1 MGSSACRLANRFVT
15 RWSFIM
21 KKNLP
26 IAAAVLSGILLF
38 LSFPPFEIAFL
49 GWVALI
55 PLIIA
60 CAGAAPRRAAF
71 LGWLAG
77 AVFFL
82 GTLHW
87 LRHVSWL
94 GFIALAFYCALY
106 FIPFAFFVSLRR
118 CGWRTMARGKNIV
131 WMFGAAV
138 VWAASEYLRGILF
151 TGFGW
156 NALGVSQYAQGSL
169 IQIAEWGGVGLL
181 SALMVFVNVAS
192 AATLLQ
198 YISGLRSSGY
208 RLHLELMSACFLVAL
223 ATCFGLRVLLDNPAV
238 PTTAARSE
246 RLAPPLD
253 SVSKGRAT
261 PPAEP
266 NRREQI
272 QTKSA
277 NRLPI
282 RVALIQPNIPEVGNW
297 ELADPELI
305 YERLEELTD
314 FAGHTLD
321 LDLIIWPET
330 AVPDCLRYSPRSAD
344 LIRRMVTKTNVPLLA
359 GSMDTVWRSDGEP
372 NVYNASMLFN
382 TRGELLDTYYKQHL
396 VLFGEYIP
404 FDENIP
410 FINALTPIGSSL
422 TSGQKTKLF
431 KLPSDPRA
439 FSVLICFED
448 TLPTLAR
455 RAARRGAT
463 WLVNQTNDSWFDPD
477 CGSKQHMANA
487 IFRCVE
493 TRLPMLRCANTGVT
507 CAIDSKGRVSQT
519 LPARTEGFKVVALT
533 PTDPS
538 RPPTF
543 YTRFGDLFA
552 QACLLISV
560 AVFIGAFIQRKK
572 ADHA

>member
-1 MGSSACRLANRFVT
+1 
-15 RWSFIM
+15 M
-21 KKNLP
+21 KKTFP
-26 IAAAVLSGILLF
+26 IVAAVLSGILLF

-82 GTLHW
+82 GTLYW

-106 FIPFAFFVSLRR
+106 FIPFALFISLRR
-118 CGWRTMARGKNIV
+118 CGWRSMARVKNIG

-138 VWAASEYLRGILF
+138 VWAASEYLRATFF

-156 NALGVSQYAQGSL
+156 NPLGVSQYAQGSL
-169 IQIAEWGGVGLL
+169 IQIAEWGGVYLL
-181 SALMVFVNVAS
+181 SALMVFTNTAS
-192 AATLLQ
+192 AVTLLQ

-223 ATCFGLRVLLDNPAV
+223 ASCFGLRVLLENPAGGAERNLATGGV
-238 PTTAARSE
+238 SAPALQTTNRNFVAE
-246 RLAPPLD
+246 GQDLGD
-253 SVSKGRAT
+253 
-261 PPAEP
+261 PA
-266 NRREQI
+266 Q
-272 QTKSA
+272 S
-277 NRLPI
+277 PI

-305 YERLEELTD
+305 YTRLEELTD
-314 FAGHTLD
+314 FARRTLA
-321 LDLIIWPET
+321 LDLIVWPET
-330 AVPDCLRYSPRSAD
+330 ALPDCVRFSARSAGLVREIVANAD
-344 LIRRMVTKTNVPLLA
+344 VPLLI

-372 NVYNASMLFN
+372 DFYNSSMLFN
-382 TRGELLDTYYKQHL
+382 TQGELLDTYSKQHL

-404 FDENIP
+404 FDEKIP
-410 FINALTPIGSSL
+410 LVNALTPIGSSF
-422 TSGQKTKLF
+422 TPGKEATQF
-431 KLPSDPRA
+431 NLPGDPRT

-448 TLPTLAR
+448 TLPHLAR
-455 RAARRGAT
+455 RAARAGAT

-493 TRLPMLRCANTGVT
+493 TRLPMVRCTNTGTT
-507 CAIDSKGRVSQT
+507 CAIDSKGRITQT
-519 LPARTEGFKVVALT
+519 LAPRTEGFQVVEVRPINL
-533 PTDPS
+533 DQ
-538 RPPTF
+538 PPTF

-552 QACLLISV
+552 QACLGISATLFLILW
-560 AVFIGAFIQRKK
+560 RRRL
-572 ADHA
+572 

>member
-1 MGSSACRLANRFVT
+1 VT
-15 RWSFIM
+15 RRFFIM
-21 KKNLP
+21 KKTLP

-49 GWVALI
+49 GWVALV

-60 CAGAAPRRAAF
+60 CAGAAPRRAVG

-82 GTLHW
+82 GTLYW

-106 FIPFAFFVSLRR
+106 FIPFALFISLRR
-118 CGWRTMARGKNIV
+118 CGWRSMARLKNLG
-131 WMFGAAV
+131 WMFGAAA
-138 VWAASEYLRGILF
+138 VWAASEYLRGMLF

-156 NALGVSQYAQGSL
+156 NPLGVSQDAQGSL
-169 IQIAEWGGVGLL
+169 IQIAEWGGVYLL
-181 SALMVFVNVAS
+181 SALMVFTNAAS

-198 YISGLRSSGY
+198 YIAGLRSSGY

-223 ATCFGLRVLLDNPAV
+223 ASCFGLRVLLEKPST
-238 PTTAARSE
+238 PITAARSE

-253 SVSKGRAT
+253 SASTGRAT

-272 QTKSA
+272 QNQSA
-277 NRLPI
+277 NRPPI

-297 ELADPELI
+297 ELADPEQI
-305 YERLEELTD
+305 YNQLEELTD

-330 AVPDCLRYSPRSAD
+330 ALPDCVRYSPRSAG
-344 LIRRMVTKTNVPLLA
+344 LVQRMTSAFGVPLLA
-359 GSMDTVWRSDGEP
+359 GSMDYRWRPDGEP
-372 NVYNASMLFN
+372 DFYNGSMLFN
-382 TRGELLDTYYKQHL
+382 PRGELLGTYHKQHL

-404 FDENIP
+404 FEEKIP
-410 FINALTPIGSSL
+410 LVNALTPIG
-422 TSGQKTKLF
+422 TSFVAGREATLF
-431 KLPSDPRA
+431 KLPDDPRA

-448 TLPTLAR
+448 TLPHLAR
-455 RAARRGAT
+455 RAARAGAL

-487 IFRCVE
+487 VFRCIE
-493 TRLPMLRCANTGVT
+493 TRLPMVRCTNTGIT
-507 CAIDSKGRVSQT
+507 CAIDPKGRITQT
-519 LPARTEGFKVVALT
+519 LAARTEGFQVAEVM
-533 PTDPS
+533 PVDAS
-538 RPPTF
+538 HSPTF

-552 QACLLISV
+552 QACLLVSV

-572 ADHA
+572 PDHA